1 MSQLP
6 SNGKAFEQEPSGQ
19 QPSLSQINV
28 FPVKSVGGISLSS
41 AWVEKQGLT
50 FDRRFMLALADGS
63 MITARKY
70 PKMVKVSSSL
80 QPDGLIFTYEGKE
93 PLRLK
98 YANFKMQ
105 EAPATVWK
113 DSFTAYTT
121 NDEADDWFSDVLGV
135 RVELLFS
142 GEQSNRVREKL
153 GQNVSFADGYPMLVI
168 SQASLD
174 ELNRRSPEVHS
185 MDQFRTNF
193 VVSNTEAFAEDSW
206 KRIRIGEV
214 EFEAVKPCERCILTT
229 VDVERGEFRATKE
242 PLNTFSTFRANE
254 RGGVFFGQNLVAK
267 NEGLVKAG
275 DVVEVLETKEKEYY
289 EDTWVESL
297 HLTCVEREEIAR
309 DFTTF
314 WLEPAKENHS
324 LPSYQPGQHLP
335 IEMVINGE
343 KVSRRYTLSSSPSRA
358 GRLAISVK
366 RVDDGQISNWLNDHF
381 QVGDTL
387 VAQNPDGAFYLEDN
401 PTHPL
406 LLLSAGSGITPMLS
420 MLRYLADHGQIDDV
434 VFYHQCSS
442 EEDIPYQAEIDKIA
456 SEHAGLRVIYSL
468 SQPTKEWDGLS
479 GRLSVSHVAKINE
492 LHKRQ
497 AFVCGPDGFMD
508 NAKKLLIQMGLNPQ
522 HYHQE
527 AFGVA
532 QSTEEAVKQLQL
544 SVNGYLFEGNNQSTL
559 LEQAELAGVSIAS
572 SCRAG
577 FCGACKVTLESGQ
590 VHQPDVPALQEH
602 ERNMGQ
608 ILACCS
614 VPQTDIEVVD

>member
-1 MSQLP
+1 MSQSPLDR
-6 SNGKAFEQEPSGQ
+6 KASEQA
-19 QPSLSQINV
+19 PSLSQINV
-28 FPVKSVGGISLSS
+28 FPVKSVGGIALSS

-63 MITARKY
+63 MVTARKY

-80 QPDGLIFTYEGKE
+80 LPDGLIFTYEDKE

-113 DSFTAYTT
+113 DSFMAYTT
-121 NDEADDWFSDVLGV
+121 SDEADDWFSDVLGV

-153 GQNVSFADGYPMLVI
+153 GHNVSFADGYPMLVI

-174 ELNRRSPEVHS
+174 ELNRRSPETHS

-193 VVSNTEAFAEDSW
+193 VVSNTEAFAEDGW

-214 EFEAVKPCERCILTT
+214 EFEAVKPCERCVLTT
-229 VDVERGEFRATKE
+229 VDINSGELRATKE
-242 PLNTFSTFRANE
+242 PLNTFSKFRAND

-267 NEGLVKAG
+267 NEGLVRAG
-275 DVVEVLETKEKEYY
+275 DVVEVLETKEKEHY

-314 WLEPAKENHS
+314 WLEPARENHS

-335 IEMVINGE
+335 IEMVIDGE

-366 RVDDGQISNWLNDHF
+366 RVNDGQISNWLNDHF

-387 VAQNPDGAFYLEDN
+387 VAQNPDGAFYLEEN

-420 MLRYLADHGQIDDV
+420 MLRYLADHGQINNV
-434 VFYHQCSS
+434 VFYQQCSS
-442 EEDIPYQAEIDKIA
+442 EEDIPYQAEIDQIA
-456 SEHAGLRVIYSL
+456 KEHEGLSVIYSL
-468 SQPTKEWDGLS
+468 SQPTKDWDGLS
-479 GRLSVSHVAKINE
+479 GRLSVSHVAKIE
-492 LHKRQ
+492 ALHKRQ

-527 AFGVA
+527 TFGVA
-532 QSTEEAVKQLQL
+532 QSTEETVKQLQL

-559 LEQAELAGVSIAS
+559 LEQAESAGVSIAS